1 MTTYTAADVRAIYR
15 KYPHALTAELTD
27 EQAAMIASVWE
38 EIDAAIPDIYNDNDE
53 FNHFEGLR
61 INAARI
67 IDGTKTLERLIENE
81 KSLAGTFLF
90 SCDSTNVAIIAS
102 KAMGVDVNLITHHV
116 AMRRAHILKCVKTPS
131 LD

>member
-1 MTTYTAADVRAIYR
+1 MRAIYR
-15 KYPHALTAELTD
+15 KYPHSLTAKLTD
-27 EQAAMIASVWE
+27 EQAAIIASVWE
-38 EIDAAIPDIYNDNDE
+38 EIDATIPDVYNDSDE

-67 IDGTKTLERLIENE
+67 IDGTQTLERLIENE
-81 KSLAGTFLF
+81 RRLAGTYLF

-102 KAMGVDVNLITHHV
+102 KAMGVNVNLSIHHV